1 MVVHPAELCFV
12 DQSSGDHGLVRDDD
26 AEIPVLV
33 DRSKCLHDAGE
44 NSDLTCIGQQVDVFY
59 QNAVAIE
66 EESSFALYAFFG
78 LSHLWKYA
86 VIRWSKI
93 MCESSMG
100 P

>member
-1 MVVHPAELCFV
+1 M
-12 DQSSGDHGLVRDDD
+12 LVNR
-26 AEIPVLV
+26 LK
-33 DRSKCLHDAGE
+33 RFHDARE
-44 NSDLTCIGQQVDVFY
+44 HSDLTCIGQQVDVFHE
-59 QNAVAIE
+59 NAVAIE
-66 EESSFALYAFFG
+66 KESAFALYALFG